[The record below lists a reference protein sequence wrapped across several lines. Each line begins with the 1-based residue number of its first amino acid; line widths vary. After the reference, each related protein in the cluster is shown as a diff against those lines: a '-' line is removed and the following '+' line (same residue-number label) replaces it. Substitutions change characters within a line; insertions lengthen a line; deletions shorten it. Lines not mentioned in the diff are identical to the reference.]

1 MVFADTFAAS
11 TKKQRKMDNSSIKEN
26 IRRARLMCKM
36 TQEELADIL
45 GISLTA
51 YRDLEKGPTAIIN
64 ANITKIADATGS
76 TVEEIMLGFRP
87 MPSDGRLEEVQAEY
101 GRHESILQT
110 RISDLERLVCSLKDT
125 IACKDEII
133 TMLKKNIDEKR

>member
-1 MVFADTFAAS
+1 
-11 TKKQRKMDNSSIKEN
+11 
-26 IRRARLMCKM
+26 MCKM

-64 ANITKIADATGS
+64 ANIPKIADATGS

-87 MPSDGRLEEVQAEY
+87 MPSDGRLEEVQTEY
-101 GRHESILQT
+101 GNRVSILQT
-110 RISDLERLVCSLKDT
+110 RIADLERLVCSLEDT
-125 IACKDEII
+125 LACKDEII

>member
-1 MVFADTFAAS
+1 
-11 TKKQRKMDNSSIKEN
+11 
-26 IRRARLMCKM
+26 MCKM

>member
-1 MVFADTFAAS
+1 
-11 TKKQRKMDNSSIKEN
+11 MDNSSIKEN

-64 ANITKIADATGS
+64 ANIPKIADATGS

-87 MPSDGRLEEVQAEY
+87 MP
-101 GRHESILQT
+101 
-110 RISDLERLVCSLKDT
+110 
-125 IACKDEII
+125 
-133 TMLKKNIDEKR
+133 